1 MPSQGA
7 KIPCILWQEKKNKT
21 KKHKNNI
28 GNIVTNS
35 RETLNIV
42 HIKKSLLKKVFV
54 ETLQGA

>member
-7 KIPCILWQEKKNKT
+7 KIPCILWPKKTQNI
-21 KKHKNNI
+21 KNNI

-42 HIKKSLLKKVFV
+42 HIKKVFKKSFV